1 MNHFR
6 KDSRAL
12 PIFVLQIDRVS
23 SAGAAE
29 YTIRRQVASVLRRV
43 AFEIGDGISQ
53 SKAFT
58 STDGTNVDWVY
69 DPLGTLAPVHPSAI
83 ADAPSSMRS
92 AIQKLERDMRAAAQ
106 EQMGTDVALSVT
118 NCGIPLD
125 ASAHAAGAG
134 GALVSREETF
144 QSGRQSARNAMAQ
157 LGLTPQAI
165 PVGTKGEPIW
175 PNGVVGSI
183 THAGGVA
190 AAIVAPTPP
199 ILAVGIDIELADPV
213 EDQHQAK
220 LICNPE
226 EFIEGLS
233 PSHYLN
239 LRRAKV
245 IFVVKEAVYKL
256 CWPLMRTFIDF
267 HDVRVTLD
275 ESRGEFIAKI
285 INPNLPELTNE
296 ITGRIILSGG
306 WVAAITCLRC

>member
-1 MNHFR
+1 MSHFR
-6 KDSRAL
+6 KEPPAL
-12 PIFVLQIDRVS
+12 PTFVLQIYRAAF
-23 SAGAAE
+23 AGEPE
-29 YTIRRQVASVLRRV
+29 YAVRREVASVLRRV
-43 AFEIGDGISQ
+43 AFEIGDGISK

-58 STDGTNVDWVY
+58 STDGTRVDWAY
-69 DPLGTLAPVHPSAI
+69 DPVATLAPARPS
-83 ADAPSSMRS
+83 ADAPSPTLS
-92 AIQKLERDMRAAAQ
+92 AIQKLERDMQAAAHG
-106 EQMGTDVALSVT
+106 QMGTDVALSVT
-118 NCGIPLD
+118 MCGGSSD
-125 ASAHAAGAG
+125 AYMFFPPPARTPGAT
-134 GALVSREETF
+134 REETF
-144 QSGRQSARNAMAQ
+144 ESGRRSARNALAQ
-157 LGLTPQAI
+157 LGLTPQPI

-199 ILAVGIDIELADPV
+199 ILAVGIDVELADPI

-220 LICNPE
+220 LVCNPE
-226 EFIEGLS
+226 EFVEGLS

-275 ESRGEFIAKI
+275 EARGEFVAKI
-285 INPNLPELTNE
+285 INPSLPKLTNE
-296 ITGRIILSGG
+296 IRGRIILSGG